1 MIGDEGSKELTIKP
15 LSDLKVID
23 LTHVLS
29 GPYCTYQLGL
39 LGAEVIKVES
49 SRGDMTRPWG
59 GGEEQIKLGLG
70 TGFVAQNA
78 GKRSIAIDIKDLRG
92 SAIVQ
97 DLVKSADIFVENYRP
112 GKMLECGLDF
122 DRLSSINSELIYTS
136 ISAFGQNGPH
146 GHRPGFDDVIQATSG
161 FMSINV
167 RDDGPIRTGGPVLDY
182 ATGMHA
188 TSAVLAALMLREK
201 TGKGQHIDI
210 SMQDV
215 TMLLMNRHT
224 SIAATTGVPLP
235 PLQDREGPLLGRYLT
250 RDGYVMLAGYRAN
263 HKKTILEA
271 LGLTEYS
278 SMSSA
283 QLNSRWKQIESDVEK
298 VLKSKSTSEWDEI
311 FSKFGV
317 VAGGVRDLMEVFA
330 TGQPEARDLLT
341 TVNSAFGNHQVSTIG
356 YRINENAF
364 EPGSHVPLLGE
375 QTEEVLLELDYS
387 NEKISELFDDGIV
400 M

>member
-1 MIGDEGSKELTIKP
+1 MREDEELTIKP
-15 LSDLKVID
+15 LSGLRVID
-23 LTHVLS
+23 LTHVLA

-49 SRGDMTRPWG
+49 PHGDMTRPWG
-59 GGEEQIKLGLG
+59 GEEEQINLGLG

-78 GKRSIAIDIKDLRG
+78 GKRSIVIDIKDLRG
-92 SAIVQ
+92 SAVVQ

-161 FMSINV
+161 FMSINI

-201 TGKGQHIDI
+201 TGKSQHIDI

-250 RDGYVMLAGYRAN
+250 RDGYVMLAGYRAS
-263 HKKTILEA
+263 HKRTIFES

-283 QLNSRWKQIESDVEK
+283 QLNSLSEQIESDVER
-298 VLKSKSTSEWDEI
+298 VLKSRTTAEWDEV

-317 VAGGVRDLMEVFA
+317 VAGGVKDLIEVLA

-341 TVNSAFGNHQVSTIG
+341 TVNSSFGNHQVSTIG
-356 YRINENAF
+356 YKLNDDTLG
-364 EPGSHVPLLGE
+364 PGTHIPLLGE
-375 QTEEVLLELDYS
+375 QTEEVLLEVGYS
-387 NEKISELFDDGIV
+387 KEKISELFNEGII

>member
-1 MIGDEGSKELTIKP
+1 MTIKP
-15 LSDLKVID
+15 LSDKKVID
-23 LTHVLS
+23 LTHVLA

-49 SRGDMTRPWG
+49 PRGDMTRPWG
-59 GGEEQIKLGLG
+59 GEEEQINLGLG

-78 GKRSIAIDIKDLRG
+78 GKRSIVIDIKDPRG

-97 DLVKSADIFVENYRP
+97 DLVKTADIFVENYRP

-122 DRLSSINSELIYTS
+122 DKLSSINSELIYTS

-167 RDDGPIRTGGPVLDY
+167 RGDGPIRTGGPVLDY

-188 TSAVLAALMLREK
+188 TSAVLAALMLLEK

-250 RDGYVMLAGYRAN
+250 RDGYVMLAGYRAR
-263 HKKTILEA
+263 HKRTILEA

-283 QLNSRWKQIESDVEK
+283 QLNNLSEQIESDVER
-298 VLKSKSTSEWDEI
+298 VLKNKTTAEWDEV

-317 VAGGVRDLMEVFA
+317 VAGGVKDLIEVLA

-341 TVNSAFGNHQVSTIG
+341 TVNSSFGNHQVSTIG
-356 YRINENAF
+356 YKINGSTL
-364 EPGSHVPLLGE
+364 EPGTHVPLLGE
-375 QTEEVLLELDYS
+375 QTEEVLLELGYS
-387 NEKISELFDDGIV
+387 NEQISDLFDKGIV
-400 M
+400 NQC

>member
-1 MIGDEGSKELTIKP
+1 MTIKP
-15 LSDLKVID
+15 LSDKKVID
-23 LTHVLS
+23 LTHVLA

-49 SRGDMTRPWG
+49 PRGDMTRPWG
-59 GGEEQIKLGLG
+59 GEEEQINLGLG

-78 GKRSIAIDIKDLRG
+78 GKRSIVIDIKDPRG

-97 DLVKSADIFVENYRP
+97 DLVKTADIFVENYRP

-122 DRLSSINSELIYTS
+122 DKLSSINSELIYTS

-167 RDDGPIRTGGPVLDY
+167 RGDGPIRTGGPVLDY

-188 TSAVLAALMLREK
+188 TSAVLAALMLLEK

-215 TMLLMNRHT
+215 TMLLMNRNT

-235 PLQDREGPLLGRYLT
+235 PGQDREGPLLGRYLT
-250 RDGYVMLAGYRAN
+250 RDGYVMLAGYRAR
-263 HKKTILEA
+263 HKRTILEA

-283 QLNSRWKQIESDVEK
+283 QLNSLSEQIELDVER
-298 VLKSKSTSEWDEI
+298 VLKSKTTAEWDEV

-317 VAGGVRDLMEVFA
+317 VAGGVKDLIEVLA

-341 TVNSAFGNHQVSTIG
+341 TVNSSFGNHQVSTIG
-356 YRINENAF
+356 YKINDSTL
-364 EPGSHVPLLGE
+364 EPGTHVPLLGE
-375 QTEEVLLELDYS
+375 QTEEVLLELGYS
-387 NEKISELFDDGIV
+387 NEKISDLLDKGIV
-400 M
+400 NQC

>member
-1 MIGDEGSKELTIKP
+1 MTIKP
-15 LSDLKVID
+15 LSDKKVID
-23 LTHVLS
+23 LTHVLA

-49 SRGDMTRPWG
+49 PRGDMTRPWG
-59 GGEEQIKLGLG
+59 GEEEQINLGLG

-78 GKRSIAIDIKDLRG
+78 GKRSIVIDIKDPRG

-97 DLVKSADIFVENYRP
+97 DLVKTADIFVENYRP

-122 DRLSSINSELIYTS
+122 DKLSSINSELIYTS

-167 RDDGPIRTGGPVLDY
+167 RGDGPIRTGGPVLDY

-188 TSAVLAALMLREK
+188 TSAVLAALMLLEK

-215 TMLLMNRHT
+215 TMLLMNRNT

-250 RDGYVMLAGYRAN
+250 RDGYVMLAGYRAR
-263 HKKTILEA
+263 HKRTILEA
-271 LGLTEYS
+271 LGLAEYS

-283 QLNSRWKQIESDVEK
+283 QLNSLSEQIESDVER
-298 VLKSKSTSEWDEI
+298 VLKSKTTAEWDEV

-317 VAGGVRDLMEVFA
+317 VAGGVKDLIEVIA

-341 TVNSAFGNHQVSTIG
+341 TVNSSFGNHQVSTIG
-356 YRINENAF
+356 YKINDSTLK
-364 EPGSHVPLLGE
+364 PGTHVPLLGE
-375 QTEEVLLELDYS
+375 QTEEVLLELGYS
-387 NEKISELFDDGIV
+387 NEQISDLFEKGIV
-400 M
+400 NLC

>member
-1 MIGDEGSKELTIKP
+1 MTIKP
-15 LSDLKVID
+15 LSDKKVID
-23 LTHVLS
+23 LTHVLA

-49 SRGDMTRPWG
+49 PRGDMTRPWG
-59 GGEEQIKLGLG
+59 GEEEQINLGLG

-78 GKRSIAIDIKDLRG
+78 GKRSIVIDIKDPRG

-97 DLVKSADIFVENYRP
+97 DLVKTADIFVENYRP

-122 DRLSSINSELIYTS
+122 DKLSSINSELIYTS

-167 RDDGPIRTGGPVLDY
+167 RGDGPIRTGGPVLDY

-188 TSAVLAALMLREK
+188 TSAVLAALMLLEK

-250 RDGYVMLAGYRAN
+250 RDGYVMLAGYRAR
-263 HKKTILEA
+263 HKRTILEA
-271 LGLTEYS
+271 LGLAEYS

-283 QLNSRWKQIESDVEK
+283 QLNSLSEKIESDVER
-298 VLKSKSTSEWDEI
+298 VLKSKTTAEWDEV

-317 VAGGVRDLMEVFA
+317 VAGGVKDLIEVLA

-341 TVNSAFGNHQVSTIG
+341 TVNSSFGNHQVSTIG
-356 YRINENAF
+356 YKINDSTL
-364 EPGSHVPLLGE
+364 EPGTHVPLLGE
-375 QTEEVLLELDYS
+375 QTEEVLLELGYS
-387 NEKISELFDDGIV
+387 NEKISDLLDKGIV
-400 M
+400 NQC

>member
-1 MIGDEGSKELTIKP
+1 MTIKP
-15 LSDLKVID
+15 LSDKKVID
-23 LTHVLS
+23 LTHVLA

-49 SRGDMTRPWG
+49 PRGDMTRPWG
-59 GGEEQIKLGLG
+59 GEEEQINLGLG

-78 GKRSIAIDIKDLRG
+78 GKRSIVIDIKDPRG

-97 DLVKSADIFVENYRP
+97 DLVKTADIFVENYRP

-122 DRLSSINSELIYTS
+122 DKLSSINSELIYTS

-167 RDDGPIRTGGPVLDY
+167 RGDGPIRTGGPVLDY

-188 TSAVLAALMLREK
+188 TSAVLAALMLLEK

-250 RDGYVMLAGYRAN
+250 RDGYVMLAGYRAR
-263 HKKTILEA
+263 HKRTILEA
-271 LGLTEYS
+271 LGLAEYS

-283 QLNSRWKQIESDVEK
+283 QLNSLSEQIESDVER
-298 VLKSKSTSEWDEI
+298 VLKSKTTAEWDEV

-317 VAGGVRDLMEVFA
+317 VAGGVKDLIEVLA

-341 TVNSAFGNHQVSTIG
+341 TVNSSFGNHQVSTIG
-356 YRINENAF
+356 YKINGSTL
-364 EPGSHVPLLGE
+364 EPGTHVPLLGE
-375 QTEEVLLELDYS
+375 QTEEVLLELGYS
-387 NEKISELFDDGIV
+387 NEQISDLFDKGIV
-400 M
+400 NLR

>member
-1 MIGDEGSKELTIKP
+1 MTIKP
-15 LSDLKVID
+15 LSDKKVID
-23 LTHVLS
+23 LTHVLA

-49 SRGDMTRPWG
+49 PRGDMTRPWG
-59 GGEEQIKLGLG
+59 GEEEQINLGLG

-78 GKRSIAIDIKDLRG
+78 GKRSIVIDIKDPRG

-97 DLVKSADIFVENYRP
+97 DLVKTADIFVENYRP

-122 DRLSSINSELIYTS
+122 DKLSSINSELIYTS

-167 RDDGPIRTGGPVLDY
+167 RGDGPIRTGGPVLDY

-188 TSAVLAALMLREK
+188 TSAVLAALMLLEK

-250 RDGYVMLAGYRAN
+250 RDGYVMLAGYRAR
-263 HKKTILEA
+263 HKRTILEA
-271 LGLTEYS
+271 LGLAEYS

-283 QLNSRWKQIESDVEK
+283 QLNSLSEKIESDVER
-298 VLKSKSTSEWDEI
+298 VLKSKTTAEWDEV

-317 VAGGVRDLMEVFA
+317 VAGGVKDLIEVIA

-341 TVNSAFGNHQVSTIG
+341 TVNSSFGNHQVSTIG
-356 YRINENAF
+356 YKINDSTL
-364 EPGSHVPLLGE
+364 EPGTHVPLLGE
-375 QTEEVLLELDYS
+375 HTEEVLLELGYS
-387 NEKISELFDDGIV
+387 YEKISDLLDKGIV
-400 M
+400 NQC

>member
-1 MIGDEGSKELTIKP
+1 MTIKP
-15 LSDLKVID
+15 LSGKKVID
-23 LTHVLS
+23 LTHVLA

-49 SRGDMTRPWG
+49 PRGDMTRPWG
-59 GGEEQIKLGLG
+59 GEEEQINLGLG

-78 GKRSIAIDIKDLRG
+78 GKRSIVIDIKDPRG

-97 DLVKSADIFVENYRP
+97 DLVKTADIFVENYRP

-122 DRLSSINSELIYTS
+122 DKLSSINSELIYTS

-167 RDDGPIRTGGPVLDY
+167 RGDGPIRTGGPVLDY

-188 TSAVLAALMLREK
+188 TSAVLAALMLLEK

-250 RDGYVMLAGYRAN
+250 RDGYVMLAGYRAR
-263 HKKTILEA
+263 HKRTILEA

-283 QLNSRWKQIESDVEK
+283 QLNNLSEQIESDVER
-298 VLKSKSTSEWDEI
+298 VLKNKTTAEWDEV

-317 VAGGVRDLMEVFA
+317 VAGGVKDLIEVLA

-341 TVNSAFGNHQVSTIG
+341 TVNSSFGNHQVSTIG
-356 YRINENAF
+356 YKINGSTL
-364 EPGSHVPLLGE
+364 EPGTHVPLLGE
-375 QTEEVLLELDYS
+375 QTEEVLLELGYS
-387 NEKISELFDDGIV
+387 NEQISDLFDKGIV
-400 M
+400 NQS

>member
-1 MIGDEGSKELTIKP
+1 MTIKP
-15 LSDLKVID
+15 LSDKKVID
-23 LTHVLS
+23 LTHVLA

-49 SRGDMTRPWG
+49 PRGDMTRPWG
-59 GGEEQIKLGLG
+59 GEEEQINLGLG

-78 GKRSIAIDIKDLRG
+78 GKRSIVIDIKDPRG

-97 DLVKSADIFVENYRP
+97 DLVKTADIFVENYRP

-122 DRLSSINSELIYTS
+122 DKLSSINSELIYTS

-167 RDDGPIRTGGPVLDY
+167 RGDGPIRTGGPVLDY

-188 TSAVLAALMLREK
+188 TSAVLAALMLLEK

-250 RDGYVMLAGYRAN
+250 RDGYVMLAGYRAR
-263 HKKTILEA
+263 HKRTILEA
-271 LGLTEYS
+271 LDLAEYS
-278 SMSSA
+278 SMSSV
-283 QLNSRWKQIESDVEK
+283 QLNSLSEQIESDVER
-298 VLKSKSTSEWDEI
+298 VLKSKTTAEWDEV

-317 VAGGVRDLMEVFA
+317 VAGGVKDLIEVLA

-341 TVNSAFGNHQVSTIG
+341 TVNSSFGNHQVSTIG
-356 YRINENAF
+356 YKINDSTF
-364 EPGSHVPLLGE
+364 EPGTHVPLLGE
-375 QTEEVLLELDYS
+375 QTEEVLLELGYS
-387 NEKISELFDDGIV
+387 NEQISDLFDKGIV
-400 M
+400 NLR

>member
-1 MIGDEGSKELTIKP
+1 MREDEELTIKP
-15 LSDLKVID
+15 LSGLRVID
-23 LTHVLS
+23 LTHVLA

-49 SRGDMTRPWG
+49 PRGDMTRPWG
-59 GGEEQIKLGLG
+59 GEEEQINLGLG

-78 GKRSIAIDIKDLRG
+78 GKRSIVIDIKDLRG
-92 SAIVQ
+92 SAVVQ

-161 FMSINV
+161 FMSINI

-201 TGKGQHIDI
+201 TGKSQHIDI

-250 RDGYVMLAGYRAN
+250 RDGYVMLAGYRAS
-263 HKKTILEA
+263 HKRTIFES

-283 QLNSRWKQIESDVEK
+283 QLNSLSEQIESDVER
-298 VLKSKSTSEWDEI
+298 VLKSRTTAEWDEV

-317 VAGGVRDLMEVFA
+317 VAGGVKDLIEVLA
-330 TGQPEARDLLT
+330 AGQPEARDLLT
-341 TVNSAFGNHQVSTIG
+341 TVNSSFGNHQVSTIG
-356 YRINENAF
+356 YKLNDDTLG
-364 EPGSHVPLLGE
+364 PGTHIPLLGE
-375 QTEEVLLELDYS
+375 QTEEVLLEVGYS
-387 NEKISELFDDGIV
+387 KEKISELFNEGII

>member
-1 MIGDEGSKELTIKP
+1 MTIKP
-15 LSDLKVID
+15 LSDKKVID
-23 LTHVLS
+23 LTHVLA

-49 SRGDMTRPWG
+49 PRGDMTRPWG
-59 GGEEQIKLGLG
+59 GEEEQINLGLG

-78 GKRSIAIDIKDLRG
+78 GKRSIVIDIKDPRG

-97 DLVKSADIFVENYRP
+97 DLVKTADIFVENYRP

-122 DRLSSINSELIYTS
+122 DKLSSINSELIYTS

-167 RDDGPIRTGGPVLDY
+167 RGDGPIRTGGPVLDY

-188 TSAVLAALMLREK
+188 TSAVLAALMLLEK

-215 TMLLMNRHT
+215 TMLLMNRNT

-250 RDGYVMLAGYRAN
+250 RDGYVMLAGYRAR
-263 HKKTILEA
+263 HKRTILEA
-271 LGLTEYS
+271 LGLAEYS

-283 QLNSRWKQIESDVEK
+283 QLNSLSEKIESDVER
-298 VLKSKSTSEWDEI
+298 VLKSKTTAEWDEV

-317 VAGGVRDLMEVFA
+317 VAGGVKDLIEVLA

-341 TVNSAFGNHQVSTIG
+341 TVNSSFGNHQVSTIG
-356 YRINENAF
+356 YKINDSTL
-364 EPGSHVPLLGE
+364 EPGTHVPLLGE
-375 QTEEVLLELDYS
+375 HTEEVLLELGYS
-387 NEKISELFDDGIV
+387 NEKISDLLDKGIV
-400 M
+400 NQC

>member
-1 MIGDEGSKELTIKP
+1 MTIKP
-15 LSDLKVID
+15 LSDKKVID
-23 LTHVLS
+23 LTHVLA

-49 SRGDMTRPWG
+49 PRGDMTRPWG
-59 GGEEQIKLGLG
+59 GEEEQINLGLG

-78 GKRSIAIDIKDLRG
+78 GKRSIVIDIKDPRG

-97 DLVKSADIFVENYRP
+97 DLVKTADIFVENYRP

-122 DRLSSINSELIYTS
+122 DKLSSINSELIYTS

-167 RDDGPIRTGGPVLDY
+167 RGDGPIRTGGPVLDY

-188 TSAVLAALMLREK
+188 TSAVLAALMLLEK

-215 TMLLMNRHT
+215 TMLLMNRNT

-235 PLQDREGPLLGRYLT
+235 PGQDREGPLLGRYLT
-250 RDGYVMLAGYRAN
+250 RDGYVMLAGYRAR
-263 HKKTILEA
+263 HKRTILEA
-271 LGLTEYS
+271 LGLAEYS

-283 QLNSRWKQIESDVEK
+283 QLNSLSEKIESDVER
-298 VLKSKSTSEWDEI
+298 VLKSKTTAEWDEV

-317 VAGGVRDLMEVFA
+317 VAGGVKDLIEVLA

-341 TVNSAFGNHQVSTIG
+341 TVNSSFGNHQVSTIG
-356 YRINENAF
+356 YKINDSTL
-364 EPGSHVPLLGE
+364 EPGTHVPLLGE
-375 QTEEVLLELDYS
+375 HTEEVLLELGYS
-387 NEKISELFDDGIV
+387 NEKISDLLDKGIV
-400 M
+400 NQC

>member
-1 MIGDEGSKELTIKP
+1 MTIKP
-15 LSDLKVID
+15 LSDKKVID
-23 LTHVLS
+23 LTHVLA

-49 SRGDMTRPWG
+49 PRGDMTRPWG
-59 GGEEQIKLGLG
+59 GEEEQINLGLG

-78 GKRSIAIDIKDLRG
+78 GKRSIVIDIKDPRG

-97 DLVKSADIFVENYRP
+97 DLVKTADIFVENYRP

-122 DRLSSINSELIYTS
+122 DKLSSINSDLIYTS

-167 RDDGPIRTGGPVLDY
+167 RGDGPIRTGGPVLDY

-188 TSAVLAALMLREK
+188 TSAVLAALMLLEK

-250 RDGYVMLAGYRAN
+250 RDGYVMLAGYRAR
-263 HKKTILEA
+263 HKRTILEA
-271 LGLTEYS
+271 LGLAEYS

-283 QLNSRWKQIESDVEK
+283 QLNNLSEKIESDVER
-298 VLKSKSTSEWDEI
+298 VLKSKTTAEWDEV

-317 VAGGVRDLMEVFA
+317 VAGGVKDLIEVLA

-341 TVNSAFGNHQVSTIG
+341 TVNSSFGNHQVSTIG
-356 YRINENAF
+356 YKINGSTL
-364 EPGSHVPLLGE
+364 EPGTHVPLLGE
-375 QTEEVLLELDYS
+375 QTEEVLLELGYS
-387 NEKISELFDDGIV
+387 NEQISDLFDKGIV
-400 M
+400 NLR

>member
-1 MIGDEGSKELTIKP
+1 MTIKP
-15 LSDLKVID
+15 LSGKKVID
-23 LTHVLS
+23 LTHVLA

-49 SRGDMTRPWG
+49 PRGDMTRPWG
-59 GGEEQIKLGLG
+59 GEEEQINLGLG

-78 GKRSIAIDIKDLRG
+78 GKRSIVIDIKDPRG

-97 DLVKSADIFVENYRP
+97 DLVKTADIFVENYRP

-122 DRLSSINSELIYTS
+122 DKLSSINSELIYTS

-167 RDDGPIRTGGPVLDY
+167 RGDGPIRTGGPVLDY

-188 TSAVLAALMLREK
+188 TSAVLAALMLLEK

-250 RDGYVMLAGYRAN
+250 RDGYVMLAGYRAR
-263 HKKTILEA
+263 HKRTILEA

-283 QLNSRWKQIESDVEK
+283 QLNNLSEQIESDVER
-298 VLKSKSTSEWDEI
+298 VLKNKTTAEWDEV

-317 VAGGVRDLMEVFA
+317 VAGGVKDLIEVLA

-341 TVNSAFGNHQVSTIG
+341 TVNSSFGNHQVSTIG
-356 YRINENAF
+356 YKINDSTF
-364 EPGSHVPLLGE
+364 EPGTHVPLLGE
-375 QTEEVLLELDYS
+375 QTEEVLLELGYS
-387 NEKISELFDDGIV
+387 NEQISDLFDKGIV
-400 M
+400 NQC

>member
-1 MIGDEGSKELTIKP
+1 MTIKP
-15 LSDLKVID
+15 LSDKKVID
-23 LTHVLS
+23 LTHVLA

-49 SRGDMTRPWG
+49 PRGDMTRPWG
-59 GGEEQIKLGLG
+59 GEEEQINLGLG

-78 GKRSIAIDIKDLRG
+78 GKRSIVIDIKDPRG

-97 DLVKSADIFVENYRP
+97 DLVKTADIFVENYRP

-122 DRLSSINSELIYTS
+122 DKLSSINSELIYTS

-167 RDDGPIRTGGPVLDY
+167 RGDGPIRTGGPVLDY

-188 TSAVLAALMLREK
+188 TSAVLAALMLLEK

-250 RDGYVMLAGYRAN
+250 RDGYVMLAGYRAR
-263 HKKTILEA
+263 HKRTILEA
-271 LGLTEYS
+271 LGLAEYS

-283 QLNSRWKQIESDVEK
+283 QLNSLSEKIESDVER
-298 VLKSKSTSEWDEI
+298 VLKNKTTAEWDEV

-317 VAGGVRDLMEVFA
+317 VAGGVKDLIEVLA

-341 TVNSAFGNHQVSTIG
+341 TVNSSFGNHQVSTIG
-356 YRINENAF
+356 YKINDSTL
-364 EPGSHVPLLGE
+364 EPGTHVPLLGE
-375 QTEEVLLELDYS
+375 HTEEVLLELGYS
-387 NEKISELFDDGIV
+387 NEKISDLLDKGIV
-400 M
+400 NQC

>member
-1 MIGDEGSKELTIKP
+1 MTIKP
-15 LSDLKVID
+15 LSDKKVID
-23 LTHVLS
+23 LTHVLA

-49 SRGDMTRPWG
+49 PRGDMTRPWG
-59 GGEEQIKLGLG
+59 GEEEQINLGLG

-78 GKRSIAIDIKDLRG
+78 GKRSIVIDIKDPRG

-97 DLVKSADIFVENYRP
+97 DLVKTADIFVENYRP

-122 DRLSSINSELIYTS
+122 DKLSSINSELIYTS

-167 RDDGPIRTGGPVLDY
+167 RGDGPIRTGGPVLDY

-188 TSAVLAALMLREK
+188 TSAVLAALMLLDK

-250 RDGYVMLAGYRAN
+250 RDGYVMLAGYRAR
-263 HKKTILEA
+263 HKRTILEA

-283 QLNSRWKQIESDVEK
+283 QLNSLSEQIESDVER
-298 VLKSKSTSEWDEI
+298 VLKSKTTAEWDEV

-317 VAGGVRDLMEVFA
+317 VAGGVKDLIEVLA

-341 TVNSAFGNHQVSTIG
+341 TVNSSFGNHQVSTIG
-356 YRINENAF
+356 YKINGSTL
-364 EPGSHVPLLGE
+364 EPGTHVPLLGE
-375 QTEEVLLELDYS
+375 QTEEVLLELGYS
-387 NEKISELFDDGIV
+387 NEQISDLFDKGIV
-400 M
+400 NLR

>member
-1 MIGDEGSKELTIKP
+1 MTIKP
-15 LSDLKVID
+15 LSGKKVID
-23 LTHVLS
+23 LTHVLA

-49 SRGDMTRPWG
+49 PRGDMTRPWG
-59 GGEEQIKLGLG
+59 GEEEQINLGLG

-78 GKRSIAIDIKDLRG
+78 GKRSIVIDIKDPRG

-97 DLVKSADIFVENYRP
+97 DLVKTADIFVENYRP

-122 DRLSSINSELIYTS
+122 DKLSSINSELIYTS

-167 RDDGPIRTGGPVLDY
+167 RGDGPIRTGGPVLDY

-188 TSAVLAALMLREK
+188 TSAVLAALMLLEK

-250 RDGYVMLAGYRAN
+250 RDGYVMLAGYRAR
-263 HKKTILEA
+263 HKRTILEA

-283 QLNSRWKQIESDVEK
+283 QLNNLSEQIESDVER
-298 VLKSKSTSEWDEI
+298 VLKNKTTAEWDEV

-317 VAGGVRDLMEVFA
+317 VAGGVKDLIEVLA

-341 TVNSAFGNHQVSTIG
+341 TVNSSFGNHQVSTIG
-356 YRINENAF
+356 YKINDSTLK
-364 EPGSHVPLLGE
+364 PGTRVPLLGE
-375 QTEEVLLELDYS
+375 QTEEVLLELGYS
-387 NEKISELFDDGIV
+387 NEQISDLFDKGIV
-400 M
+400 NQC

>member
-1 MIGDEGSKELTIKP
+1 MTIKP
-15 LSDLKVID
+15 LSDKKVID
-23 LTHVLS
+23 LTHVLA

-49 SRGDMTRPWG
+49 PRGDMTRPWG
-59 GGEEQIKLGLG
+59 GEEEQINLGLG

-78 GKRSIAIDIKDLRG
+78 GKRSIVIDIKDPRG
-92 SAIVQ
+92 SVIVQ
-97 DLVKSADIFVENYRP
+97 DLVKTADIFVENYRP

-122 DRLSSINSELIYTS
+122 DKLSSINSDLIYTS

-167 RDDGPIRTGGPVLDY
+167 RGDGPIRTGGPVLDY

-188 TSAVLAALMLREK
+188 TSAVLAALMLLEK

-250 RDGYVMLAGYRAN
+250 RDGYVMLAGYRAR
-263 HKKTILEA
+263 HKRTILEA

-283 QLNSRWKQIESDVEK
+283 QLNSLSEQIELDVER
-298 VLKSKSTSEWDEI
+298 VLKSKTTAEWDEV

-317 VAGGVRDLMEVFA
+317 VAGGVKDLIEVLA

-341 TVNSAFGNHQVSTIG
+341 TVNSSFGNHQVSTIG
-356 YRINENAF
+356 YKINDSTLK
-364 EPGSHVPLLGE
+364 PGTHVPLLGE
-375 QTEEVLLELDYS
+375 QTEEVLLELGYS
-387 NEKISELFDDGIV
+387 NEQISDLLDKGIV
-400 M
+400 NQC

>member
-1 MIGDEGSKELTIKP
+1 MREDEELTIKP
-15 LSDLKVID
+15 LSGLRVID
-23 LTHVLS
+23 LTHVLA

-49 SRGDMTRPWG
+49 PHGDMTRPWG
-59 GGEEQIKLGLG
+59 GEEEQINLGLG

-78 GKRSIAIDIKDLRG
+78 GKRSIVIDIKDLRG
-92 SAIVQ
+92 SAVVQ

-122 DRLSSINSELIYTS
+122 DRLSSINSELIYAS

-161 FMSINV
+161 FMSINI

-201 TGKGQHIDI
+201 TGKSQHIDI

-250 RDGYVMLAGYRAN
+250 RDGYVMLAGYRAS
-263 HKKTILEA
+263 HKRTIFES

-283 QLNSRWKQIESDVEK
+283 QLNSLSEQIESDVER
-298 VLKSKSTSEWDEI
+298 VLKSRTTAEWDEV

-317 VAGGVRDLMEVFA
+317 VAGGVKDLIEVLA

-341 TVNSAFGNHQVSTIG
+341 TVNSSFGNHQVSTIG
-356 YRINENAF
+356 YKLNDDTLG
-364 EPGSHVPLLGE
+364 PGTHIPLLGE
-375 QTEEVLLELDYS
+375 QTEEVLLEVGYS
-387 NEKISELFDDGIV
+387 KEKISELFNEGII

>member
-1 MIGDEGSKELTIKP
+1 MTIKP
-15 LSDLKVID
+15 LSDKKVID
-23 LTHVLS
+23 LTHVLA

-49 SRGDMTRPWG
+49 PRGDMTRPWG
-59 GGEEQIKLGLG
+59 GEEEQINLGLG

-78 GKRSIAIDIKDLRG
+78 GKRSIVIDIKDPRG

-97 DLVKSADIFVENYRP
+97 DLVKTADIFVENYRP

-122 DRLSSINSELIYTS
+122 DKLSSINSELIYTS

-167 RDDGPIRTGGPVLDY
+167 RGDGPIRTGGPVLDY

-188 TSAVLAALMLREK
+188 TSAVLAALMLLEK

-250 RDGYVMLAGYRAN
+250 RDGYVMLAGYRAR
-263 HKKTILEA
+263 HKRTILEA
-271 LGLTEYS
+271 LGLAEYS

-283 QLNSRWKQIESDVEK
+283 QLNSLSEQIESDVER
-298 VLKSKSTSEWDEI
+298 VLKSKTTAEWDEV

-317 VAGGVRDLMEVFA
+317 VAGGVKDLIEVLA

-341 TVNSAFGNHQVSTIG
+341 TVNSSFGNHQVSTIG
-356 YRINENAF
+356 YKINDSTL
-364 EPGSHVPLLGE
+364 EPGTHVPLLGE
-375 QTEEVLLELDYS
+375 QTEEVLLELGYS
-387 NEKISELFDDGIV
+387 NEKISDLLDKGIV
-400 M
+400 NQC

>member
-1 MIGDEGSKELTIKP
+1 MTIKP
-15 LSDLKVID
+15 LSDKKVID
-23 LTHVLS
+23 LTHVLA

-49 SRGDMTRPWG
+49 PRGDMTRPWG
-59 GGEEQIKLGLG
+59 GEEEQINLGLG

-78 GKRSIAIDIKDLRG
+78 GKRSIVIDIKDPRG

-97 DLVKSADIFVENYRP
+97 DLVKTADIFVENYRP

-122 DRLSSINSELIYTS
+122 DKLSSINSELIYTS

-167 RDDGPIRTGGPVLDY
+167 RGDGPIRTGGPVLDY

-188 TSAVLAALMLREK
+188 TSAVLAALMLLEK

-215 TMLLMNRHT
+215 TMLLMNRNT

-235 PLQDREGPLLGRYLT
+235 PGQDREGPLLGRYLT
-250 RDGYVMLAGYRAN
+250 KDCYVMLAGYRAR
-263 HKKTILEA
+263 HKRTILEA
-271 LGLTEYS
+271 LGLAEYS

-283 QLNSRWKQIESDVEK
+283 QLNSLSEQIESDVER
-298 VLKSKSTSEWDEI
+298 VLKSKTTAEWDEV

-317 VAGGVRDLMEVFA
+317 VAGGVKDLIEVLA

-341 TVNSAFGNHQVSTIG
+341 TVNSSFGNHQVSTIG
-356 YRINENAF
+356 YKINDSTL
-364 EPGSHVPLLGE
+364 EPGTHVPLLGE
-375 QTEEVLLELDYS
+375 HTEEVLLELGYS
-387 NEKISELFDDGIV
+387 NEKISDLLDKGIV
-400 M
+400 NQY

>member
-1 MIGDEGSKELTIKP
+1 MTIKP
-15 LSDLKVID
+15 LSDKKVID
-23 LTHVLS
+23 LTHVLA

-49 SRGDMTRPWG
+49 PRGDMTRPWG
-59 GGEEQIKLGLG
+59 GEEEQINLGLG

-78 GKRSIAIDIKDLRG
+78 GKRSIVIDIKDPRG

-97 DLVKSADIFVENYRP
+97 DLVKTADIFVENYRP

-122 DRLSSINSELIYTS
+122 DKLSSINSELIYTS

-167 RDDGPIRTGGPVLDY
+167 RGDGPIRTGGPVLDY

-188 TSAVLAALMLREK
+188 TSAVLAALMLLEK

-235 PLQDREGPLLGRYLT
+235 PGQDREGPLLGRYLT
-250 RDGYVMLAGYRAN
+250 RDGYVMLAGYRAR
-263 HKKTILEA
+263 HKRTILEA
-271 LGLTEYS
+271 LGLAEYS

-283 QLNSRWKQIESDVEK
+283 QLNSLSEQIESDVER
-298 VLKSKSTSEWDEI
+298 VLKSKTTAEWDEV

-317 VAGGVRDLMEVFA
+317 VAGGVKDLIEVLA

-341 TVNSAFGNHQVSTIG
+341 TVNSSFGNHQVSTIG
-356 YRINENAF
+356 YKINDSTL
-364 EPGSHVPLLGE
+364 EPGTHVPLLGE
-375 QTEEVLLELDYS
+375 QTEEVLLELGYS
-387 NEKISELFDDGIV
+387 NEKISDLLDKGIV
-400 M
+400 NQC

>member
-1 MIGDEGSKELTIKP
+1 MTIKP
-15 LSDLKVID
+15 LSDKKVID
-23 LTHVLS
+23 LTHVLA

-49 SRGDMTRPWG
+49 PRGDMTRPWG
-59 GGEEQIKLGLG
+59 GEEEQINLGLG

-78 GKRSIAIDIKDLRG
+78 GKRSIVIDIKDPRG

-97 DLVKSADIFVENYRP
+97 DLVKTADIFVENYRP
-112 GKMLECGLDF
+112 GKMLGCGLDF
-122 DRLSSINSELIYTS
+122 DKLSSINSELIYTS

-167 RDDGPIRTGGPVLDY
+167 RGDGPIRTGGPVLDY

-188 TSAVLAALMLREK
+188 TSAVLAALMLLEK

-250 RDGYVMLAGYRAN
+250 RDGYVMLAGYRAR
-263 HKKTILEA
+263 HKRTILEA

-283 QLNSRWKQIESDVEK
+283 QLNSLSEQIELDVER
-298 VLKSKSTSEWDEI
+298 VLKSKTTAEWDEV

-317 VAGGVRDLMEVFA
+317 VAGGVKDLIEVLA

-341 TVNSAFGNHQVSTIG
+341 TVNSSFGNHQVSTIG
-356 YRINENAF
+356 YKINDSTF
-364 EPGSHVPLLGE
+364 EPGTHVPLLGE
-375 QTEEVLLELDYS
+375 QTEEVLLELGYS
-387 NEKISELFDDGIV
+387 NEQISDLFDKGIV
-400 M
+400 NQC

>member
-1 MIGDEGSKELTIKP
+1 MTIKP
-15 LSDLKVID
+15 LSDKKVID
-23 LTHVLS
+23 LTHVLA

-49 SRGDMTRPWG
+49 PRGDMTRPWG
-59 GGEEQIKLGLG
+59 GEEEQINLGLG

-78 GKRSIAIDIKDLRG
+78 GKRSIVIDIKDPRG

-97 DLVKSADIFVENYRP
+97 DLVKTADIFVENYRP

-122 DRLSSINSELIYTS
+122 DKLSSINSELIYTS

-167 RDDGPIRTGGPVLDY
+167 RGDGPIRTGGPVLDY

-188 TSAVLAALMLREK
+188 TSAVLAALMLLEK

-215 TMLLMNRHT
+215 TMLLMNRNT

-235 PLQDREGPLLGRYLT
+235 PGQDREGPLLGRYLT
-250 RDGYVMLAGYRAN
+250 KDGYVMLAGYRAR
-263 HKKTILEA
+263 HKRTILEA
-271 LGLTEYS
+271 LGLAEYS

-283 QLNSRWKQIESDVEK
+283 QLNSLSEQIESDVER
-298 VLKSKSTSEWDEI
+298 VLKSKTTAEWDEV

-317 VAGGVRDLMEVFA
+317 VAGGVKDLIEVLA

-341 TVNSAFGNHQVSTIG
+341 TVNSSFGNHQVSTIG
-356 YRINENAF
+356 YKINDSTL
-364 EPGSHVPLLGE
+364 EPGTHVPLLGE
-375 QTEEVLLELDYS
+375 QTEEVLLELGYS
-387 NEKISELFDDGIV
+387 NEKISDLLDKGIV
-400 M
+400 NQC

>member
-1 MIGDEGSKELTIKP
+1 MTIKP
-15 LSDLKVID
+15 LSDKKVID
-23 LTHVLS
+23 LTHVLA

-49 SRGDMTRPWG
+49 PRGDMTRPWG
-59 GGEEQIKLGLG
+59 GEEEQINLGLG

-78 GKRSIAIDIKDLRG
+78 GKRSIVIDIKDPRG

-97 DLVKSADIFVENYRP
+97 DLVKTADIFVENYRP

-122 DRLSSINSELIYTS
+122 DKLSSINSELIYTS

-167 RDDGPIRTGGPVLDY
+167 RGDGPIRTGGPVLDY

-188 TSAVLAALMLREK
+188 TSAVLAALMLLEK

-250 RDGYVMLAGYRAN
+250 RDGYVMLAGYRAR
-263 HKKTILEA
+263 HKRTILEA
-271 LGLTEYS
+271 LGLAEYS

-283 QLNSRWKQIESDVEK
+283 QLNSLSEQIESDVER
-298 VLKSKSTSEWDEI
+298 VLKSKTTAEWDEV

-317 VAGGVRDLMEVFA
+317 VAGGVKDLIEVLA

-341 TVNSAFGNHQVSTIG
+341 TVNSSFGNHQVSTIG
-356 YRINENAF
+356 YKINDSTL
-364 EPGSHVPLLGE
+364 EPGTHVPLLGE
-375 QTEEVLLELDYS
+375 HTEEVLLELGYS
-387 NEKISELFDDGIV
+387 NEKISDLFDKGIV
-400 M
+400 NQC

>member
-1 MIGDEGSKELTIKP
+1 MTIKP
-15 LSDLKVID
+15 LSDKKVID
-23 LTHVLS
+23 LTHVLA

-49 SRGDMTRPWG
+49 PRGDMTRPWG
-59 GGEEQIKLGLG
+59 GEEEQINLGLG

-78 GKRSIAIDIKDLRG
+78 GKRSIVIDIKDPRG

-97 DLVKSADIFVENYRP
+97 DLVKTADIFVENYRP

-122 DRLSSINSELIYTS
+122 DKLSSINSDLIYTS

-167 RDDGPIRTGGPVLDY
+167 RGDGPIRTGGPVLDY

-188 TSAVLAALMLREK
+188 TSAVLAALMLLEK

-250 RDGYVMLAGYRAN
+250 RDGYVMLAGYRAR
-263 HKKTILEA
+263 HKRTILAA
-271 LGLTEYS
+271 LGLAEYS

-283 QLNSRWKQIESDVEK
+283 QLNNLSEKIESDVER
-298 VLKSKSTSEWDEI
+298 VLKNKTTAEWDEV

-317 VAGGVRDLMEVFA
+317 VAGGVKDLIEVLA

-341 TVNSAFGNHQVSTIG
+341 TVNSSFGNHQVSTIG
-356 YRINENAF
+356 YKINDSTL
-364 EPGSHVPLLGE
+364 EPGTHVPLLGE
-375 QTEEVLLELDYS
+375 QTEEVLLELGYS
-387 NEKISELFDDGIV
+387 KEQISDLLDKGIV
-400 M
+400 NQC

>member
-1 MIGDEGSKELTIKP
+1 MTIKP
-15 LSDLKVID
+15 LSGKKVID
-23 LTHVLS
+23 LTHVLA

-49 SRGDMTRPWG
+49 PRGDMTRPWG
-59 GGEEQIKLGLG
+59 GEEEQINLGLG

-78 GKRSIAIDIKDLRG
+78 GKRSIVIDIKDPRG

-97 DLVKSADIFVENYRP
+97 DLVKTADIFVENYRP

-122 DRLSSINSELIYTS
+122 DKLSSINSELIYTS

-167 RDDGPIRTGGPVLDY
+167 RGDGPIRTGGPVLDY

-188 TSAVLAALMLREK
+188 TSAVLAALMLLEK

-250 RDGYVMLAGYRAN
+250 RDGYVMLAGYRAR
-263 HKKTILEA
+263 HKRTILEA
-271 LGLTEYS
+271 LGLAEYS

-283 QLNSRWKQIESDVEK
+283 QLNNLSEQIESDVER
-298 VLKSKSTSEWDEI
+298 VLKNKTTAEWDEV

-317 VAGGVRDLMEVFA
+317 VAGGVKDLIEVLA

-341 TVNSAFGNHQVSTIG
+341 TVNSSFGNHQVSTIG
-356 YRINENAF
+356 YKINDSTLK
-364 EPGSHVPLLGE
+364 PGTHVPLLGE
-375 QTEEVLLELDYS
+375 QTEEVLLELGYS
-387 NEKISELFDDGIV
+387 NEQISDLFDKGIV
-400 M
+400 NQC

>member
-1 MIGDEGSKELTIKP
+1 MTIKP
-15 LSDLKVID
+15 LSDKKVID
-23 LTHVLS
+23 LTHVLA

-49 SRGDMTRPWG
+49 PRGDMTRPWG
-59 GGEEQIKLGLG
+59 GEEEQINLGLG

-78 GKRSIAIDIKDLRG
+78 GKRSIVIDIKDPRG

-97 DLVKSADIFVENYRP
+97 DLVKTADIFVENYRP

-122 DRLSSINSELIYTS
+122 DKLSSINSELIYTS

-167 RDDGPIRTGGPVLDY
+167 RGDGPIRTGGPVLDY

-188 TSAVLAALMLREK
+188 TSAVLAALMLLEK

-250 RDGYVMLAGYRAN
+250 RDGYVMLAGYRAR
-263 HKKTILEA
+263 HKRTILEA

-283 QLNSRWKQIESDVEK
+283 QLNSLSEQIESDVER
-298 VLKSKSTSEWDEI
+298 VLKSKTTAEWDEV

-317 VAGGVRDLMEVFA
+317 VAGGVKDLIEVLA
-330 TGQPEARDLLT
+330 TGQPEARDLLK
-341 TVNSAFGNHQVSTIG
+341 TVNSSFGNHQVSTIG
-356 YRINENAF
+356 YKINGSTL
-364 EPGSHVPLLGE
+364 EPGTHVPLLGE
-375 QTEEVLLELDYS
+375 QTEEVLLELGYS
-387 NEKISELFDDGIV
+387 NEQISDLFDKGIV
-400 M
+400 NQC

>member
-1 MIGDEGSKELTIKP
+1 MTIKP
-15 LSDLKVID
+15 LSDKKVID
-23 LTHVLS
+23 LTHVLA

-49 SRGDMTRPWG
+49 PRGDMTRPWG
-59 GGEEQIKLGLG
+59 GEEEQINLGLG

-78 GKRSIAIDIKDLRG
+78 GKRSIVIDIKDPRG

-97 DLVKSADIFVENYRP
+97 DLVKTADIFVENYRP

-122 DRLSSINSELIYTS
+122 DKLSSINSELIYTS

-167 RDDGPIRTGGPVLDY
+167 RGDGPIRTGGPVLDY

-188 TSAVLAALMLREK
+188 TSAVLAALMLLEK

-215 TMLLMNRHT
+215 TMLLMNRNT

-250 RDGYVMLAGYRAN
+250 RDGYVMLAGYRAR
-263 HKKTILEA
+263 HKRTILEA
-271 LGLTEYS
+271 LGLAEYS

-283 QLNSRWKQIESDVEK
+283 QLNSLSEQIESDVER
-298 VLKSKSTSEWDEI
+298 VLKSKTTAEWDEV

-317 VAGGVRDLMEVFA
+317 VAGGVKDLIEVLA

-341 TVNSAFGNHQVSTIG
+341 TVNSSFGNHQVSTIG
-356 YRINENAF
+356 YKINDSTL
-364 EPGSHVPLLGE
+364 EPGTHVPLLGE
-375 QTEEVLLELDYS
+375 HTEEVLLELGYS
-387 NEKISELFDDGIV
+387 NEKISDLLDKVIV
-400 M
+400 NQC

>member
-1 MIGDEGSKELTIKP
+1 MTIKP
-15 LSDLKVID
+15 LSGKKVID
-23 LTHVLS
+23 LTHVLA

-49 SRGDMTRPWG
+49 PRGDMTRPWG
-59 GGEEQIKLGLG
+59 GEEEQINLGLG

-78 GKRSIAIDIKDLRG
+78 GKRSIVIDIKDPRG

-97 DLVKSADIFVENYRP
+97 DLVKTADIFVENYRP

-122 DRLSSINSELIYTS
+122 DKLSSINSELIYTS

-167 RDDGPIRTGGPVLDY
+167 RGDGPIRTGGPVLDY

-188 TSAVLAALMLREK
+188 TSAVLAALMLLEK

-250 RDGYVMLAGYRAN
+250 RDGYVMLAGYRAR
-263 HKKTILEA
+263 HKRTILEA
-271 LGLTEYS
+271 LGLAEYS

-283 QLNSRWKQIESDVEK
+283 QLNSLSEQIESDVER
-298 VLKSKSTSEWDEI
+298 VLKSKTTAEWDEV

-317 VAGGVRDLMEVFA
+317 VAGGVKDLIEVLA

-341 TVNSAFGNHQVSTIG
+341 TVNSSFGNHQVSTIG
-356 YRINENAF
+356 YKINDSTF
-364 EPGSHVPLLGE
+364 EPGTHVPLLGE
-375 QTEEVLLELDYS
+375 QTEEVLLELGYS
-387 NEKISELFDDGIV
+387 NEQISDLFDKGIV
-400 M
+400 NQC

>member
-1 MIGDEGSKELTIKP
+1 MTIKP
-15 LSDLKVID
+15 LSGKKVID
-23 LTHVLS
+23 LTHVLA

-49 SRGDMTRPWG
+49 PRGDMTRPWG
-59 GGEEQIKLGLG
+59 GEEEQINLGLG

-78 GKRSIAIDIKDLRG
+78 GKRSIVIDIKDPRG

-97 DLVKSADIFVENYRP
+97 DLVKTADIFVENYRP

-122 DRLSSINSELIYTS
+122 DKLSSINSELIYTS

-167 RDDGPIRTGGPVLDY
+167 RGDGPIRTGGPVLDY

-188 TSAVLAALMLREK
+188 TSAVLAALMLLEK

-250 RDGYVMLAGYRAN
+250 RDGYVMLAGYRAR
-263 HKKTILEA
+263 HKRTILEA

-283 QLNSRWKQIESDVEK
+283 QLNSLSEQIESDVER
-298 VLKSKSTSEWDEI
+298 VLKRKTTAEWDEV

-317 VAGGVRDLMEVFA
+317 VAGGVKDLIEVLA

-341 TVNSAFGNHQVSTIG
+341 TVNSSFGNHQVSTIG
-356 YRINENAF
+356 YKINDSTLK
-364 EPGSHVPLLGE
+364 PGTHVPLLGE
-375 QTEEVLLELDYS
+375 QTEEVLLELGYS
-387 NEKISELFDDGIV
+387 NEQISDLFDKGIV
-400 M
+400 NQC

>member
-1 MIGDEGSKELTIKP
+1 MTIKP
-15 LSDLKVID
+15 LSDKKVID
-23 LTHVLS
+23 LTHVLA

-49 SRGDMTRPWG
+49 PRGDMTRPWG
-59 GGEEQIKLGLG
+59 GEEEQINLGLG

-78 GKRSIAIDIKDLRG
+78 GKRSIVIDIKDPRG

-97 DLVKSADIFVENYRP
+97 DLVKTADIFVENYRP

-122 DRLSSINSELIYTS
+122 DKLSSINSELIYTS

-167 RDDGPIRTGGPVLDY
+167 RGDGPIRTGGPVLDY

-188 TSAVLAALMLREK
+188 TSAVLAALMLLEK

-250 RDGYVMLAGYRAN
+250 KDGYVMLAGYRAR
-263 HKKTILEA
+263 HKRTILEA
-271 LGLTEYS
+271 LGLAEYS

-283 QLNSRWKQIESDVEK
+283 QLNSLSEQIESDVER
-298 VLKSKSTSEWDEI
+298 VLKSKTTAEWDEV

-317 VAGGVRDLMEVFA
+317 VAGGVKDLIEVLA

-341 TVNSAFGNHQVSTIG
+341 TVNSSFGNHQVSTIG
-356 YRINENAF
+356 YKINDSTLK
-364 EPGSHVPLLGE
+364 PGTHVPLLGE
-375 QTEEVLLELDYS
+375 QTEEVLLELGYS
-387 NEKISELFDDGIV
+387 NEKISDLLDKGIV
-400 M
+400 NQC

>member
-1 MIGDEGSKELTIKP
+1 MTIKP
-15 LSDLKVID
+15 LSDKKVID
-23 LTHVLS
+23 LTHVLA

-49 SRGDMTRPWG
+49 PRGDMTRPWG
-59 GGEEQIKLGLG
+59 GEEEQINLGLG

-78 GKRSIAIDIKDLRG
+78 GKRSIVIDIKDPRG

-97 DLVKSADIFVENYRP
+97 DLVKTADIFVENYRP

-122 DRLSSINSELIYTS
+122 DKLSSINSELIYTS

-167 RDDGPIRTGGPVLDY
+167 RGDGPIRTGGPVLDY

-188 TSAVLAALMLREK
+188 TSAVLAALMLLEK

-250 RDGYVMLAGYRAN
+250 KDGYVMLAGYRAR
-263 HKKTILEA
+263 HKRTILEA
-271 LGLTEYS
+271 LGLAEYS

-283 QLNSRWKQIESDVEK
+283 QLNNLSEKIESDVER
-298 VLKSKSTSEWDEI
+298 VLKNKTTAEWDEV

-317 VAGGVRDLMEVFA
+317 VAGGVKDLIEVLA

-341 TVNSAFGNHQVSTIG
+341 TVNSSFGNHQVSTIG
-356 YRINENAF
+356 YKINDSTLK
-364 EPGSHVPLLGE
+364 PGTHVPLLGE
-375 QTEEVLLELDYS
+375 QTEEVLLELGYS
-387 NEKISELFDDGIV
+387 NEQISDLFDKGIV
-400 M
+400 NQC

>member
-1 MIGDEGSKELTIKP
+1 MTIKP
-15 LSDLKVID
+15 LSDKKVID
-23 LTHVLS
+23 LTHVLA

-49 SRGDMTRPWG
+49 PRGDMTRPWG
-59 GGEEQIKLGLG
+59 GEEEQINLGLG

-78 GKRSIAIDIKDLRG
+78 GKRSIVIDIKDPRG

-97 DLVKSADIFVENYRP
+97 DLVKTADIFVENYRP

-122 DRLSSINSELIYTS
+122 DKLSSINSELIYTS

-167 RDDGPIRTGGPVLDY
+167 RGDGPIRTGGPVLDY

-188 TSAVLAALMLREK
+188 TSAVLAALMLLEK

-215 TMLLMNRHT
+215 TMLLMNRNT

-250 RDGYVMLAGYRAN
+250 KDGYVMLAGYRAR
-263 HKKTILEA
+263 HKRTILEA
-271 LGLTEYS
+271 LGLAEYS

-283 QLNSRWKQIESDVEK
+283 QLNSLSEQIESDVER
-298 VLKSKSTSEWDEI
+298 VLKSKTTAEWDEV

-317 VAGGVRDLMEVFA
+317 VAGGVKDLIEVLA

-341 TVNSAFGNHQVSTIG
+341 TVNSSFGNHQVSTIG
-356 YRINENAF
+356 YKINDSTL
-364 EPGSHVPLLGE
+364 EPGTHVPLLGE
-375 QTEEVLLELDYS
+375 HTEEVLLELGYS
-387 NEKISELFDDGIV
+387 NEKISDLLDKGIV
-400 M
+400 NQC

>member
-1 MIGDEGSKELTIKP
+1 MTIKP
-15 LSDLKVID
+15 LSDKKVID
-23 LTHVLS
+23 LTHVLA

-49 SRGDMTRPWG
+49 PRGDMTRPWG
-59 GGEEQIKLGLG
+59 GEEEQINLGLG

-78 GKRSIAIDIKDLRG
+78 GKRSIVIDIKDPRG

-97 DLVKSADIFVENYRP
+97 DLVKTADIFVENYRP

-122 DRLSSINSELIYTS
+122 DKLSSINSELIYTS

-167 RDDGPIRTGGPVLDY
+167 RGDGPIRTGGPVLDY

-188 TSAVLAALMLREK
+188 TSAVLAALMLLEK

-215 TMLLMNRHT
+215 TMLLMNRNT

-235 PLQDREGPLLGRYLT
+235 PGQDREGPLLGRYLT
-250 RDGYVMLAGYRAN
+250 RDGYVMLAGYRAR
-263 HKKTILEA
+263 HKRTILEA

-283 QLNSRWKQIESDVEK
+283 QLNSLSEQIELDVER
-298 VLKSKSTSEWDEI
+298 VLKSKTTAEWDEV

-317 VAGGVRDLMEVFA
+317 VAGGVKDLIEVLA

-341 TVNSAFGNHQVSTIG
+341 TVNSSFGNHQVSTIG
-356 YRINENAF
+356 YKINDSTL
-364 EPGSHVPLLGE
+364 EPGTHVPLLGE
-375 QTEEVLLELDYS
+375 QTEEVLLELGYS
-387 NEKISELFDDGIV
+387 NEQISDLFDKGIV
-400 M
+400 NQC

>member
-1 MIGDEGSKELTIKP
+1 MTIKP
-15 LSDLKVID
+15 LSDKKVID
-23 LTHVLS
+23 LTHVLA

-49 SRGDMTRPWG
+49 PRGDMTRPWG
-59 GGEEQIKLGLG
+59 GEEEQINLGLG

-78 GKRSIAIDIKDLRG
+78 GKRSIVIDIKDPRG

-97 DLVKSADIFVENYRP
+97 DLVKTADIFVENYRP

-122 DRLSSINSELIYTS
+122 DKLSSINSELIYTS

-167 RDDGPIRTGGPVLDY
+167 RGDGPIRTGGPVLDY

-188 TSAVLAALMLREK
+188 TSAVLAALMLLEK

-250 RDGYVMLAGYRAN
+250 RDGYVMLAGYRAR
-263 HKKTILEA
+263 HKRTILEA
-271 LGLTEYS
+271 LGLAEYS

-283 QLNSRWKQIESDVEK
+283 QLNSLSEQIESDVER
-298 VLKSKSTSEWDEI
+298 VLKSKTTAEWDEV

-317 VAGGVRDLMEVFA
+317 VAGGVKDLIEVLA

-341 TVNSAFGNHQVSTIG
+341 TVNSSFGNHQVSTIG
-356 YRINENAF
+356 YKINDSTL
-364 EPGSHVPLLGE
+364 EPGTHVPLLGE
-375 QTEEVLLELDYS
+375 QTEEVLLELGYS
-387 NEKISELFDDGIV
+387 KEQISDLLDKGIV
-400 M
+400 NQC

>member
-1 MIGDEGSKELTIKP
+1 MTIKP
-15 LSDLKVID
+15 LSDKKVID
-23 LTHVLS
+23 LTHVLA

-49 SRGDMTRPWG
+49 PRGDMTRPWG
-59 GGEEQIKLGLG
+59 GEEEQINLGLG

-78 GKRSIAIDIKDLRG
+78 GKRSIVIDIKDPRG

-97 DLVKSADIFVENYRP
+97 DLVKTADIFVENYRP

-122 DRLSSINSELIYTS
+122 DKLSSINSELIYTS

-167 RDDGPIRTGGPVLDY
+167 RGDGPIRTGGPVLDY

-188 TSAVLAALMLREK
+188 TSAVLAALMLLEK

-250 RDGYVMLAGYRAN
+250 RDGYVMLAGYRAR
-263 HKKTILEA
+263 HKRTILEA

-283 QLNSRWKQIESDVEK
+283 QLNSLSEQIESDVER
-298 VLKSKSTSEWDEI
+298 VLKSKTTAEWDEV

-317 VAGGVRDLMEVFA
+317 VAGGVKDLIEVLA

-341 TVNSAFGNHQVSTIG
+341 TVNSSFGNHQVSTIG
-356 YRINENAF
+356 YKINDSTL
-364 EPGSHVPLLGE
+364 EPGTHVPLLGE
-375 QTEEVLLELDYS
+375 QTEEVLLELGYS
-387 NEKISELFDDGIV
+387 KEQISDLLDKGIV
-400 M
+400 NQC

>member
-1 MIGDEGSKELTIKP
+1 MTIKP
-15 LSDLKVID
+15 LSDKKVID
-23 LTHVLS
+23 LTHVLA

-49 SRGDMTRPWG
+49 PRGDMTRPWG
-59 GGEEQIKLGLG
+59 GEEEQINLGLG

-78 GKRSIAIDIKDLRG
+78 GKRSIVIDIKDPRG

-97 DLVKSADIFVENYRP
+97 DLVKTADIFVENYRP

-122 DRLSSINSELIYTS
+122 DKLSSINSELIYTS

-167 RDDGPIRTGGPVLDY
+167 RGDGPIRTGGPVLDY

-188 TSAVLAALMLREK
+188 TSAVLAALMLLEK

-250 RDGYVMLAGYRAN
+250 KDGYVMLAGYRAR
-263 HKKTILEA
+263 HKRTILEA
-271 LGLTEYS
+271 LGLAEYS

-283 QLNSRWKQIESDVEK
+283 QLNSLSEQIESDVER
-298 VLKSKSTSEWDEI
+298 VLKSKTTAEWDEV

-317 VAGGVRDLMEVFA
+317 VAGGVKDLIEVLA
-330 TGQPEARDLLT
+330 TGQPEARDLLK
-341 TVNSAFGNHQVSTIG
+341 TVNSSFGNHQVSTIG
-356 YRINENAF
+356 YKINDSTL
-364 EPGSHVPLLGE
+364 EPGTHVPLLGE
-375 QTEEVLLELDYS
+375 QTEEVLLELGYS
-387 NEKISELFDDGIV
+387 KEQISDLLDKGIV
-400 M
+400 NQC